1 MLERLQALAIALEGV
16 QEAIIFP
23 HNDPDPDAMAS
34 AMGIRYLLA
43 ERFSI
48 QSQIVYQGI
57 IGRAE
62 NRALER
68 YLEYPLTPLEENW
81 QQRGLPLI
89 MVDTQP
95 GAGNNPIEEGKQV
108 TAVFDH
114 HPLLPETAA
123 AKFSDVRAGLGA
135 TGTIVMQY
143 LQAANLPIPAQVAT
157 ALMYA
162 IKTDTLCLTRGVT
175 AEDTTAFLE
184 LQPFVDQVAL
194 LRVERAQ
201 VSIDYFRAFD
211 QALGAAILYQD
222 VLFAN
227 IGQMLY
233 PDWAAEMADWLLR
246 LETVRWVICTGVFGN
261 ALYLAI
267 RTRSLEGG
275 AGKLAQYIVG
285 RRGVAGGH
293 GTMAGGQ
300 MWLRDDAA
308 ELLVERVRQRA
319 LQRLNVSKDVQG
331 LRLVND
337 NGRPSETL

>member
-1 MLERLQALAIALEGV
+1 MLERLQALAQVLKGV
-16 QEAIIFP
+16 QEVVIFP

-34 AMGIRYLLA
+34 AVGIRYLLA
-43 ERFSI
+43 EQFSI
-48 QSQIVYQGI
+48 QSHIVYQGI

-68 YLEYPLTPLEENW
+68 YLEHPMEPLAEDW
-81 QQRGLPLI
+81 RARGLPI
-89 MVDTQP
+89 VMVDTQP
-95 GAGNNPIEEGKQV
+95 GAGNNPVEDGKQV
-108 TAVFDH
+108 IAVFDH

-123 AKFSDVRAGLGA
+123 ARYSDVRAGIGA
-135 TGTIVMQY
+135 TGTMVMQY
-143 LQAANLPIPAQVAT
+143 LQAAGVPIPAQIAT

-175 AEDTTAFLE
+175 AEDTAAFLE

-194 LRVERAQ
+194 LRIERAQ

-211 QALGAAILYQD
+211 QALGAAVLYRD

-246 LETVRWVICTGVFGN
+246 LETVRWVLCTGVFGD

-300 MWLRDDAA
+300 MWLRGDAA
-308 ELLVERVRQRA
+308 EVLVERVRQRS
-319 LQRLNVSKDVQG
+319 LQRLNVPQDVEGQK
-331 LRLVND
+331 LVEGNH
-337 NGRPSETL
+337 RFAR